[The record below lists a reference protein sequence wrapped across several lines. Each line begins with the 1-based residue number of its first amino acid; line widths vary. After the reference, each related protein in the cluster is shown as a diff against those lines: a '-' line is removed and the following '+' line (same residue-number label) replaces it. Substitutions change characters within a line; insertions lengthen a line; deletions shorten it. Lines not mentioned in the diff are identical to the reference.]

1 MIDVLSI
8 EKTYTIADYL
18 DLEDASA
25 VRHEFHNGNLLEM
38 AGGILPHNVVKL
50 RIGGMLDLLLSQHN
64 MPHVAC
70 NSDTKVRIEAEN
82 RFVYPDLT
90 ITYGQPAYYRT
101 PDGAVRRDIVVNPLV
116 IVEVLS
122 EDTRAFDKSEKFDLY
137 STIPGF
143 REYILIEPEAT
154 WVKSYFLQDPDHDLW
169 HISTLTDRNASLPVQ
184 ALGIEISLTELYGV
198 LEKLPKDA

>member
-1 MIDVLSI
+1 MVDVSSI

-18 DLEDASA
+18 AREEEST
-25 VRHEFHNGNLLEM
+25 VRHEFHNGTLLEM

-50 RIGGMLDLLLSQHN
+50 RIAGMLDLLLMQKK

-90 ITYGQPAYYRT
+90 ITDGQPAYYRS
-101 PDGAVRRDIVVNPLV
+101 PDGTLRRDIVINPLV

-137 STIPGF
+137 CSIPGF
-143 REYILIEPEAT
+143 REYILIESEMT
-154 WVKSYFLQDPDHDLW
+154 WIKSYFLQDPARDLW
-169 HISTLTDRNASLPVQ
+169 HIQTLTEPDAVLDVQ
-184 ALGIEISLTELYGV
+184 ALGIRIPLRDLYSA
-198 LEKLPKDA
+198 LEKLPKE

>member
-1 MIDVLSI
+1 MVDVHSI
-8 EKTYTIADYL
+8 EKTCTIAEYL
-18 DLEDASA
+18 AREDESA
-25 VRHEFHNGNLLEM
+25 VRHEFHNGTLLEM

-50 RIGGMLDLLLSQHN
+50 RIAGILDLLLMQKK

-90 ITYGQPAYYRT
+90 ITDGQPAYYRS
-101 PDGAVRRDIVVNPLV
+101 PEGALRRDIVINPLV

-137 STIPGF
+137 SNIPGF
-143 REYILIEPEAT
+143 REYILIEPETT
-154 WVKSYFLQDPDHDLW
+154 WIKSYFLQDPARDLW
-169 HISTLTDRNASLPVQ
+169 HIQTLTEHDAVLEVQ
-184 ALGIEISLTELYGV
+184 SLGIQIPLPDLYSV
-198 LEKLPKDA
+198 LEKLPKE